1 MKLLPAILA
10 AALCVAAFAAEAPR
24 ALHFAKGHS
33 SVTVKD
39 SVLRGETRHWTFGA
53 RAGQMATLKI
63 SAPEKNAVFQVWR
76 PGARLPTAE
85 GDPIEGLTLPGAGEG
100 DDVTEWHGPLPETG
114 EYLVV
119 VGGTRGNASYR
130 LTLKI
135 EP

>member
-10 AALCVAAFAAEAPR
+10 AALCVAAVAAEAPR
-24 ALHFAKGHS
+24 VLRFAKGHS

-39 SVLRGETRHWTFGA
+39 SVVRGETHRWSFGA

-76 PGARLPTAE
+76 PGAKLPTAL
-85 GDPIEGLTLPGAGEG
+85 GDPIDGLTLPGTGEG
-100 DDVTEWHGPLPETG
+100 DDATEWHGPLPESG
-114 EYLVV
+114 NYLVV